1 MPVKRDIIDGRWV
14 DYANFY
20 LYVAEGS
27 AGLRVYQQYS
37 DSIGFLGDFTGKGSY
52 ECVQVKG
59 NYAYVAAGSGGL
71 QIINVSNPA
80 AMSLVGSIANP
91 DLRVLCHY

>member
-1 MPVKRDIIDGRWV
+1 MRGILLLVCFLFPAIVFSQSFGGNFVMPVKRDIIDGRRV

-37 DSIGFLGDFTGKGSY
+37 DSIGFLGDFTRHG
-52 ECVQVKG
+52 Q
-59 NYAYVAAGSGGL
+59 L
-71 QIINVSNPA
+71 
-80 AMSLVGSIANP
+80 
-91 DLRVLCHY
+91 